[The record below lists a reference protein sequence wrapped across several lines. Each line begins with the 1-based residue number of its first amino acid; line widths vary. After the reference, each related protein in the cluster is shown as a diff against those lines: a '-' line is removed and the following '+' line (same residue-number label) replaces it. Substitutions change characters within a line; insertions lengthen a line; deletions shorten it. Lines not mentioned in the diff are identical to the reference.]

1 VLVAGGRDVNGNSLV
16 TTELYDVGLKFNAAW
31 QPQITSSPAIA
42 NRAAKL
48 TLGGVRFQG
57 VSQASSGGFEDS
69 SSNDPIVQLRNIDNS
84 QVSYFL
90 LDPASGWSDTGTT
103 TLALTSSVPLGP
115 SLVTVFT
122 NGIPSAA
129 KYLLVSP
136 KSTQALNISTRLKV
150 QQNDNVLIGG
160 FIVTGNPP
168 KKVIVR
174 GIGPSLKINGVPLSG
189 RLANPLL
196 ELHDEKTGLTVETND
211 NWKINDQTGQSQQ
224 AAVEATTVPPTDDME
239 SAIVRTITPG
249 PYTAIL
255 RGVNNGT
262 GIGVVEV
269 YDLDQAADSE
279 MANISTRG
287 FVDTGDNV
295 MIGGFILGNSSQG
308 SRILVRGIGP
318 SLAAVGITNA
328 LANPTLELRDGNGVL
343 LGSNDNWKL
352 NDQTQQSQETEIRA
366 TTIPPSNDFES
377 AILATLSPGNY
388 TAILAG
394 KNSGVGVAVVEVY
407 NLH

>member
-1 VLVAGGRDVNGNSLV
+1 
-16 TTELYDVGLKFNAAW
+16 
-31 QPQITSSPAIA
+31 
-42 NRAAKL
+42 
-48 TLGGVRFQG
+48 
-57 VSQASSGGFEDS
+57 
-69 SSNDPIVQLRNIDNS
+69 VQLQRIDNN

-90 LDPASGWSDTGTT
+90 VDPATGWSDNNIS
-103 TLALTSSVPLGP
+103 TLPLTSTVPLGP

-136 KSTQALNISTRLKV
+136 KSTQALNISTRLQV
-150 QQNDNVLIGG
+150 QQNDNILIGG
-160 FIVTGNPP
+160 FIVTGNAP

-189 RLANPLL
+189 RLANPFL

-211 NWKINDQTGQSQQ
+211 NWKISDQTGQSQQ
-224 AAVEATTVPPTDDME
+224 AVVEATTVPPTDDLE
-239 SAIVRTITPG
+239 SAIVKTLTPG

-287 FVDTGDNV
+287 LVDTGDNV
-295 MIGGFILGNSSQG
+295 MIGGFILGNRSQG
-308 SRILVRGIGP
+308 SRILIRGIGP
-318 SLAAVGITNA
+318 SLATAGITNA

-366 TTIPPSNDFES
+366 TTVPPSNDFES
-377 AILATLSPGNY
+377 AILTTLSPGNY

-394 KNSGVGVAVVEVY
+394 KNNGVGVAVVEIY

>member
-1 VLVAGGRDVNGNSLV
+1 
-16 TTELYDVGLKFNAAW
+16 
-31 QPQITSSPAIA
+31 
-42 NRAAKL
+42 
-48 TLGGVRFQG
+48 VRFQG
-57 VSQASSGGFEDS
+57 LSEASSGGFENS
-69 SSNDPIVQLRNIDNS
+69 ASNYPIVQLQRLDNS

-90 LDPASGWSDTGTT
+90 VDPVAGWSDSSTT
-103 TLALTSSVPLGP
+103 TLPLTSSVPLGP
-115 SLVTVFT
+115 SLVTVFA

-129 KYLLVSP
+129 KYLLVAP
-136 KSTQALNISTRLKV
+136 KSTQALNIATRLQV
-150 QQNDNVLIGG
+150 QQNDNILIGG
-160 FIVTGNPP
+160 FIVTGTAP

-174 GIGPSLKINGVPLSG
+174 GIGPSLKVNGVPIPG
-189 RLANPLL
+189 RLADPLL
-196 ELHDEKTGLTVETND
+196 ELHDETTGVTVETND

-224 AAVEATTVPPTDDME
+224 ATVEATTIPPTDDSE
-239 SAIVRTITPG
+239 SAIVRTLAPG
-249 PYTAIL
+249 PYTAVL

-269 YDLDQAADSE
+269 YDLDQLADSE

-295 MIGGFILGNSSQG
+295 MIGGFILGNSSQV

-318 SLAAVGITNA
+318 SLMALGISNA
-328 LANPTLELRDGNGVL
+328 LTNPTLELRDGNGAL

-352 NDQTQQSQETEIRA
+352 NDQTQQSQEAEIRA

-377 AILATLSPGNY
+377 AILTTLPPGNY

-394 KNSGVGVAVVEVY
+394 KDGGVGVAVVEAY